1 MILTT
6 KFSEYINRVMMKN
19 LIKGVLLVILALPQ
33 VSLDCLSQDKETV
46 SMNLDRLKE
55 RLGVRFVYDSE
66 LGKLLDKNY
75 EGTSVEGLTL
85 EKALGRL
92 LEGTGIKWEVR
103 GGYVVLT
110 RDVPAKKHYTVCG
123 YVTDEAT
130 GETLIGAGVVVSE
143 PAEVT
148 ASSVAS
154 TNSATGKTGTSTNN
168 FGFYSLTL
176 PEGEVELT
184 YSYIGCAAKTKR
196 INLKKNLTLNVALA
210 PSAEIKSARIT
221 ARKDAGIRSTYMGAI
236 EVPNELIAN
245 TPVVLG
251 ETDVLKTLQM
261 MPGVQGGNEG
271 LSGIYVRGGGVDE
284 N

>member
-1 MILTT
+1 
-6 KFSEYINRVMMKN
+6 MMKN

-33 VSLDCLSQDKETV
+33 VSFDCLSQDNETV

-130 GETLIGAGVVVSE
+130 GETLIGAGVV
-143 PAEVT
+143 
-148 ASSVAS
+148 AS
-154 TNSATGKTGTSTNN
+154 TGSATQSVSATGRVGNTG
-168 FGFYSLTL
+168 
-176 PEGEVELT
+176 
-184 YSYIGCAAKTKR
+184 
-196 INLKKNLTLNVALA
+196 
-210 PSAEIKSARIT
+210 
-221 ARKDAGIRSTYMGAI
+221 AGHSCR
-236 EVPNELIAN
+236 
-245 TPVVLG
+245 
-251 ETDVLKTLQM
+251 
-261 MPGVQGGNEG
+261 
-271 LSGIYVRGGGVDE
+271 
-284 N
+284 